1 VNVSVG
7 QARASRGT
15 GSAVGVLLIVSLLG
29 SCGSARTTR
38 LPDIDTLRCARSATP
53 SAESSSLSALARV
66 GADEHAPLHGT
77 VVHSGH
83 GNAGPEPPIDV
94 QGSVATALAQEV
106 RAAAQVACEFRTT
119 DAAARSGYVLSSVYD
134 QGVGTHW
141 TNWHLIDAPF
151 DPTRPAMLLYAPHL
165 GRTQLVGFSYWVRTS
180 KPAGPEGFAGTADR
194 WHRHFGLCFDRTGM
208 LQRENVRSPALCDGV
223 YINGADMWML
233 HAWIEPGAGNVWGLF
248 AALNPQLCSR
258 TVPDIERCPGFG

>member
-1 VNVSVG
+1 
-7 QARASRGT
+7 
-15 GSAVGVLLIVSLLG
+15 
-29 SCGSARTTR
+29 
-38 LPDIDTLRCARSATP
+38 LPDIDALRCARSATP
-53 SAESSSLSALARV
+53 SAESSSLPALARV

-258 TVPDIERCPGFG
+258 TVPDIARCPGFG